1 MAGKNKTYELMLKIG
16 GKVDG
21 SLKTACSTADKN
33 LAALGKTAKTAG
45 KIAAGAMVA
54 AATAVATLG
63 TAAVKSAAEYEA
75 QLANVSTLLTGTEAE
90 VAARTAEIGDQV
102 LEISNRTGVATADLT
117 DGMYQVVSAFG
128 DSADAAAILETA
140 AKSAA
145 ALARRWAFSGA
156 GDASQSPSA
165 ACSAGPYTRRTK
177 AAAWAEER
185 LFSRWER
192 LHRSQP
198 MP

>member
-102 LEISNRTGVATADLT
+102 LEISNRTGVATADLECIRWFLLSVT
-117 DGMYQVVSAFG
+117 EQTPRPFWKPRQNPRRR
-128 DSADAAAILETA
+128 ET
-140 AKSAA
+140 
-145 ALARRWAFSGA
+145 R
-156 GDASQSPSA
+156 P
-165 ACSAGPYTRRTK
+165 RRTVSTYF
-177 AAAWAEER
+177 
-185 LFSRWER
+185 L
-192 LHRSQP
+192 P
-198 MP
+198 

>member
-75 QLANVSTLLTGTEAE
+75 QLAN
-90 VAARTAEIGDQV
+90 RTNGG
-102 LEISNRTGVATADLT
+102 NRG
-117 DGMYQVVSAFG
+117 
-128 DSADAAAILETA
+128 
-140 AKSAA
+140 
-145 ALARRWAFSGA
+145 SGS
-156 GDASQSPSA
+156 GN
-165 ACSAGPYTRRTK
+165 
-177 AAAWAEER
+177 
-185 LFSRWER
+185 L
-192 LHRSQP
+192 QP
-198 MP
+198 HGRGHG

>member
-1 MAGKNKTYELMLKIG
+1 MLKIG

-75 QLANVSTLLTGTEAE
+75 QLANVSTLLTGTELKQPPLVVLAMQLAPTLAE
-90 VAARTAEIGDQV
+90 ALPTRDLPLLLGWQPP
-102 LEISNRTGVATADLT
+102 AD
-117 DGMYQVVSAFG
+117 S
-128 DSADAAAILETA
+128 
-140 AKSAA
+140 
-145 ALARRWAFSGA
+145 
-156 GDASQSPSA
+156 
-165 ACSAGPYTRRTK
+165 
-177 AAAWAEER
+177 
-185 LFSRWER
+185 
-192 LHRSQP
+192 
-198 MP
+198 